1 MKKPAPR
8 RPKKKTEG
16 RRRVSVS
23 RAGDGTARSSEPRW
37 TEVDHYFSTNLL
49 GNDPILES
57 ALESS
62 TAAGLP
68 AIAVSP
74 NQGKLLQML
83 AQIIGARS
91 ILEIGTLGGY
101 STIWMARGLRTG
113 GRVITLEVD
122 AKHADVARKNFERAR
137 LDRIIEVWE
146 GPALDT
152 LPRLFAEGRG
162 PFDLI
167 FIDADK
173 ANIPA
178 YFDWSI
184 NLSHPGSLIVV
195 DNVVRDGEVI
205 NARSTD
211 PSVQGVRQFVS
222 KLAADP
228 RVTGTAIQ
236 CVGTKGYDGFAIV
249 LVR

>member
-1 MKKPAPR
+1 MKKSTPR
-8 RPKKKTEG
+8 RPKKKTEA
-16 RRRVSVS
+16 RRRASGS
-23 RAGDGTARSSEPRW
+23 RRGARAARIVEPRW
-37 TEVDHYFSTNLL
+37 TAVDHYFSDNLL

-57 ALESS
+57 VLESS
-62 TAAGLP
+62 TDAGLP

-122 AKHADVARKNFERAR
+122 AKHVDVARKNFSRAR
-137 LDRIIEVWE
+137 LDQIIEVRE

-173 ANIPA
+173 PNIPA

-184 NLSHPGSLIVV
+184 NLSHPGTLIVV
-195 DNVVRDGEVI
+195 DNVVRDGDVI
-205 NARSTD
+205 NTKSAD
-211 PSVQGVRQFVS
+211 PSVKGVRQFVS
-222 KLAADP
+222 QLAADP

>member
-1 MKKPAPR
+1 MKKPTPR
-8 RPKKKTEG
+8 RQKKKTEARTSPSGSG
-16 RRRVSVS
+16 RAR
-23 RAGDGTARSSEPRW
+23 TARTAEPRW
-37 TEVDHYFSTNLL
+37 TEVDHYFSHNLL
-49 GNDPILES
+49 GKDPILEA

-68 AIAVSP
+68 PIAVSP

-122 AKHADVARKNFERAR
+122 GKHADVARKNFERAR
-137 LDRIIEVWE
+137 LDNIIEVWE

-173 ANIPA
+173 PNIPA

-205 NARSTD
+205 NAKSTD
-211 PSVQGVRQFVS
+211 RSIQGVRQFVS
-222 KLAADP
+222 QLSADP